1 MAWEIGSPNTG
12 EEVWSTSPLIIKIED
27 ETLTFDEK
35 KSATEVKNLIIT
47 KAREHGLA
55 RIVVSI
61 NGRTV
66 SPAEFDSVYNAT
78 TPPLLI
84 EVGKADYAGCVG

>member
-1 MAWEIGSPNTG
+1 MSEWNV
-12 EEVWSTSPLIIKIED
+12 EETPTWSVSPLVVKIED

-35 KSATEVKNLIIT
+35 KPTAEIKNLILT

-55 RIVVSI
+55 RITVSI

-78 TPPLLI
+78 TPPILI
-84 EVGKADYAGCVG
+84 EVGRADYAG